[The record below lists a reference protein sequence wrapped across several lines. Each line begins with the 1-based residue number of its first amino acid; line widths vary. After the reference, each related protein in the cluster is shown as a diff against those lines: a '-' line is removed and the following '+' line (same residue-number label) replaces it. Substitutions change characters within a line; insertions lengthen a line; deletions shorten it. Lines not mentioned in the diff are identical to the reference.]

1 MVRSLAGDEPKPAVR
16 GGGHAAVRGTDVMTV
31 EMVVTVV
38 VVRHGLIRR
47 VRSTEFSVMPKLF
60 SRTVSASVSSAFE
73 ALLCY
78 VRRRRARS
86 IDLVTS
92 DSDVDTVY
100 RQCARADYSAPHR
113 RDCGCSISAHTHKHT
128 HTRRRCGSLPTDG
141 CSSRLQRLAGARQ
154 THHCSVGAVHAATS
168 VIRHSALLLIFRI
181 RTSSS
186 SSSSCSRS
194 RRGSSR
200 RCSTMSTLG
209 LGV

>member
-31 EMVVTVV
+31 VMVVTVVV

-60 SRTVSASVSSAFE
+60 SRSVSASASSAFE

-86 IDLVTS
+86 IDLVTT

-100 RQCARADYSAPHR
+100 WQCARADYSAPHR
-113 RDCGCSISAHTHKHT
+113 RDCGCSISAHTHT
-128 HTRRRCGSLPTDG
+128 
-141 CSSRLQRLAGARQ
+141 
-154 THHCSVGAVHAATS
+154 
-168 VIRHSALLLIFRI
+168 
-181 RTSSS
+181 
-186 SSSSCSRS
+186 
-194 RRGSSR
+194 
-200 RCSTMSTLG
+200 
-209 LGV
+209 

>member
-16 GGGHAAVRGTDVMTV
+16 GGGHAAIRGTDVMTV
-31 EMVVTVV
+31 VMV

-47 VRSTEFSVMPKLF
+47 VRSTEFSVIPKLF

-86 IDLVTS
+86 IDLVTI

-113 RDCGCSISAHTHKHT
+113 RDCGCSISAHTHTHT
-128 HTRRRCGSLPTDG
+128 HTH
-141 CSSRLQRLAGARQ
+141 GADAAVCLR
-154 THHCSVGAVHAATS
+154 TVAAADCSV
-168 VIRHSALLLIFRI
+168 
-181 RTSSS
+181 
-186 SSSSCSRS
+186 
-194 RRGSSR
+194 
-200 RCSTMSTLG
+200 
-209 LGV
+209 